1 MYSGSE
7 PETSQPG
14 GSVHNV
20 RSVIARAG
28 RRVAL
33 PVALAAL
40 SGCGSVPA
48 SVNPV
53 TWWHELQ
60 GGQIAEQRPPPPG
73 ATDPY
78 PNIASVPDRPAP
90 LDPNIR
96 RTIDQGLVADRANAQ
111 HEAAAAPI
119 PDPSSREASPG
130 LFGAASPP
138 SAAPSSIPAK
148 ATSPAARPAP
158 AAETAQGPSA
168 TLAAASA
175 PPAPAPSVPPALGP
189 RASGEPA
196 EAVPLGQLAEGST
209 AQMGPLPP
217 LPTTPPAPAD
227 LPGANPPPP
236 APARPSPPPPPSGDP
251 CG

>member
-119 PDPSSREASPG
+119 PDPAVERTRKRVKLHGE
-130 LFGAASPP
+130 PP
-138 SAAPSSIPAK
+138 SPMDPRAALRFLPSRLPADPK
-148 ATSPAARPAP
+148 APF
-158 AAETAQGPSA
+158 
-168 TLAAASA
+168 A
-175 PPAPAPSVPPALGP
+175 PPALTEVSPGHFVAEFDP
-189 RASGEPA
+189 PA
-196 EAVPLGQLAEGST
+196 EAA
-209 AQMGPLPP
+209 
-217 LPTTPPAPAD
+217 
-227 LPGANPPPP
+227 
-236 APARPSPPPPPSGDP
+236 
-251 CG
+251 